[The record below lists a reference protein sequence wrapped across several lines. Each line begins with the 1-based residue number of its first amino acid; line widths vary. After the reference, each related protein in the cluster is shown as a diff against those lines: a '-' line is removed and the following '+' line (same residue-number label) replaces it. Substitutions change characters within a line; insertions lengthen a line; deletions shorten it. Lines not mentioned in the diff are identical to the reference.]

1 MTLPQT
7 SISFSEQ
14 RVRHFLKSVV
24 QHFDKHPFSPHP
36 LLKGGHAQTLAA
48 YAWPRRFRLRA
59 PDDETRL
66 FQVAPDTHVLAHCRW
81 QPNRGEHPTVVM
93 WHGIEGSSD
102 GVYMLATAHKAFS
115 AGFNVC

>member
-93 WHGIEGSSD
+93 WHGIEGSSLSLIHISEPTRLLSISYA
-102 GVYMLATAHKAFS
+102 VF
-115 AGFNVC
+115 